1 MDTNL
6 ILASLL
12 FGSIGMGMVMYGKN
26 AGRMV
31 PLGVG
36 VGLMV
41 IPYFISS
48 LLVLLLVCAVL
59 LAVPWVVRE
68 G

>member
-1 MDTNL
+1 MDFNL
-6 ILASLL
+6 IMVSMV
-12 FGSIGMGMVMYGKN
+12 FGTVGMGMFMYGKN

-41 IPYFISS
+41 VPYFIPN
-48 LLVLLLVCAVL
+48 LLAMVVVCGGM
-59 LAVPWVVRE
+59 LAVPWVIRDT
-68 G
+68 